1 LRTDCKHRQRSVTL
15 AVGVLCEVSLTLVL
29 WRDSKGIEIAGV
41 ADSLDVAAAHEQI
54 DGCAVAMLIVSDR
67 VEHLIKLAMYASD
80 GSDGEALFRLNFL
93 DGLVIG
99 GGHGRRGGG
108 ELERGVS

>member
-1 LRTDCKHRQRSVTL
+1 
-15 AVGVLCEVSLTLVL
+15 
-29 WRDSKGIEIAGV
+29 
-41 ADSLDVAAAHEQI
+41 
-54 DGCAVAMLIVSDR
+54 
-67 VEHLIKLAMYASD
+67 MYASD